1 MSTAQQILD
10 RVRRRLN
17 DMGAVSQWT
26 DDEIFEYLTDAQRA
40 AVALKP
46 DINPHVATVQL
57 VAGTKQALPGDG
69 LVLLDVIRNMGR
81 DGNTPGRA
89 ITQILERSLDTTNP
103 DWHCE
108 DEDRASPKVRGYLYD
123 VRYRETWYVNP
134 PQPAAAGQVE
144 LAYAQIPGVIDSGD
158 DTLALAEVYDPAM
171 IAYVMA
177 HAHIRV
183 IAAQGQ
189 GLDKFQAHMALFTAI
204 VTGQTE
210 FLALRPE
217 QEAERTLE

>member
-69 LVLLDVIRNMGR
+69 LVLLDVIRNMGA

-103 DWHCE
+103 DWHSADGNE
-108 DEDRASPKVRGYLYD
+108 RVKGYLYD

-134 PQPAAAGQVE
+134 PQPVAAHQVE
-144 LAYAQIPGVIDSGD
+144 IAYARIPGVINSGGNQ
-158 DTLALAEVYDPAM
+158 LALAEVYDPAM

-210 FLALRPE
+210 FLTLRPE